1 MANQKLTIY
10 QRLGKLFGPAGPT
23 APKPSYQKFTVGPE
37 QILKTTSKED
47 FEEQKLQ
54 MQQSLYLSN
63 QWQKIDNELYTKS
76 IYYEPTR
83 LASYYDYESM
93 EFTPEISAALD
104 IYAEECTTPSEK
116 GYILSIYSEST
127 RIKSI
132 LGDLFN
138 NVLDLSTNL
147 PMWIRNSCKYGD
159 NFVYL
164 KIDPEKGIIGCN
176 QLPNIE
182 IERSEGHSYI
192 NQMNHTDNEKEHKVQ
207 FKWREKELTFNSWEV
222 AHFRLLGDDRR
233 LPYGT
238 SMLEKCRRIWK
249 QLLLAEDAML
259 VYRTSRAPE
268 RRVFKVFVGNM
279 DDKDV
284 EAYIQKV
291 ANKFKRD
298 PVVDSTNGN
307 VDLRMNQ
314 MAVDQDYF
322 IPVRDQAAPS
332 PIETLP
338 GATNLSE
345 IADIEYIQ
353 KKLLASLRIPKAFL
367 GFEEVVGEGKNL
379 ALLDIRFARTINRI
393 QKAIIQELNKIAII
407 HLYVLGFEDEL
418 ENFSL
423 GLTNPSTQAELLK
436 LEQWQTKITLYKDA
450 VGDPGSGIA
459 PVSATWAKKFILGMS
474 DEEIKL
480 DLQQQRFEKA
490 LAGELET
497 TKETIKKT
505 GLFNTVDKLYGEPPA
520 EEETAAGETDT
531 MGGEP
536 GLDTGSEEVADFDMG
551 GPDTEAPGAGEEI
564 TEPDA
569 AAEGY
574 KVEKTLPLLME
585 NKGLSLEGLD
595 EALNNTNRSID
606 NINKEVESLLED

>member
-1 MANQKLTIY
+1 MAKLTIY
-10 QRLGKLFGPAGPT
+10 QKLSKVFGAGGPAAPETTFQQFT
-23 APKPSYQKFTVGPE
+23 AKSDE
-37 QILKTTSKED
+37 ILRTTDKGEFD
-47 FEEQKLQ
+47 AKQLELQ
-54 MQQSLYLSN
+54 QALYKAN
-63 QWQKIDNELYTKS
+63 QWQKVDNELYTKS

-104 IYAEECTTPSEK
+104 IYSEECTTPSEQ
-116 GYILSIYSEST
+116 GHTISIYSESA
-127 RIKSI
+127 RIKGI
-132 LGDLFN
+132 LADLFN
-138 NVLDLSTNL
+138 NILDVNTNL
-147 PMWIRNSCKYGD
+147 PMWIRNTCKYGD

-164 KIDPEKGIIGCN
+164 KIDPEKGVVGCN

-182 IERSEGHSYI
+182 MERTEGDAHLNQTPDEDI
-192 NQMNHTDNEKEHKVQ
+192 NDHKIA
-207 FKWREKELTFNSWEV
+207 FKWREKEIEFNNWEV

-238 SMLEKCRRIWK
+238 SMLEKARRIWK

-298 PVVDSTNGN
+298 IVVDSNNGN

-322 IPVRDQAAPS
+322 IPVRDPAAAS

-353 KKLLASLRIPKAFL
+353 KKLLASLRIPKAYL

-393 QKAIIQELNKIAII
+393 QKSIIQELNKIAIV
-407 HLYVLGFEDEL
+407 HLYVLGFEEEL
-418 ENFSL
+418 DNFTLS
-423 GLTNPSTQAELLK
+423 LTNPSTQSDLLK
-436 LEQWQTKITLYKDA
+436 IEQWKEKITLYRDA
-450 VGDPGSGIA
+450 VTDPGNGLQA
-459 PVSATWAKKFILGMS
+459 VSTTWAKKQILGMS

-490 LAGELET
+490 MAGELEKT
-497 TKETIKKT
+497 AEVIQKT
-505 GLFNTVDKLYGEPPA
+505 GIFSNVDKLYGVPKTEGESGEGSEEGGDTGGDMGMDMGMDTGGDTAMDMGTDEIPA
-520 EEETAAGETDT
+520 EE
-531 MGGEP
+531 P
-536 GLDTGSEEVADFDMG
+536 
-551 GPDTEAPGAGEEI
+551 
-564 TEPDA
+564 
-569 AAEGY
+569 AAEPAAESFNI
-574 KVEKTLPLLME
+574 EKGLPFLME
-585 NKGLSLEGLD
+585 NKEYDLRGLKK
-595 EALNNTNRSID
+595 SITKS
-606 NINKEVESLLED
+606 NESIEEINKSVESLLED

>member
-1 MANQKLTIY
+1 MADNLTIY
-10 QRLGKLFGPAGPT
+10 QRLSKLFGPGGPT
-23 APKPSYQKFTVGPE
+23 QEEPTYQKFKMLPKD
-37 QILKTTSKED
+37 ILKTDSKAEY
-47 FEEQKLQ
+47 EKEKLQ

-76 IYYEPTR
+76 VYYEPTR

-104 IYAEECTTPSEK
+104 IYSEEATTPSEK
-116 GYILSIYSEST
+116 GYMLAIYSEST

-138 NVLDLSTNL
+138 NILDVNTNL
-147 PMWIRNSCKYGD
+147 PMWIRNTCKYGD

-164 KIDPEKGIIGCN
+164 KIDPEKGIIGVN

-182 IERSEGHSYI
+182 LERNEGHSALNQI
-192 NQMNHTDNEKEHKVQ
+192 NNDDPNSHKVE
-207 FKWREKELTFNSWEV
+207 FNWREKDIKLSSWEV

-298 PVVDSTNGN
+298 PIVDPQNGN

-322 IPVRDQAAPS
+322 IPVRDQAAAS
-332 PIETLP
+332 PIDTLP

-379 ALLDIRFARTINRI
+379 ALLDIRFARTINKI
-393 QKAIIQELNKIAII
+393 QKAIIQELNKIAIV

-490 LAGELET
+490 LSGELEKT
-497 TKETIKKT
+497 AETIKKT
-505 GLFNTVDKLYGEPPA
+505 GLFNTVDKLYGEPPT
-520 EEETAAGETDT
+520 EEGDVAAD
-531 MGGEP
+531 EP
-536 GLDTGSEEVADFDMG
+536 GLDAGSEDVADFDMG
-551 GPDTEAPGAGEEI
+551 GPETEAPGGGDEV
-564 TEPDA
+564 TEPVP
-569 AAEGY
+569 AAEGF
-574 KVEKTLPLLME
+574 KKEKGLPLLME
-585 NKGLSLEGLD
+585 EKGLSLD
-595 EALNNTNRSID
+595 ELQKVVNRTKNNID
-606 NINKEVESLLED
+606 TINDEVDSLLED

>member
-1 MANQKLTIY
+1 MAKLTIY
-10 QRLGKLFGPAGPT
+10 QKLSKVFGAGGT
-23 APKPSYQKFTVGPE
+23 AVPQTTFQQFTAKSDE
-37 QILKTTSKED
+37 ILRTSDKVEFD
-47 FEEQKLQ
+47 SKQLELQ
-54 MQQSLYLSN
+54 QAMYKAN
-63 QWQKIDNELYTKS
+63 QWQKVDNELYTKS

-104 IYAEECTTPSEK
+104 IYAEECTTPSEQ
-116 GYILSIYSEST
+116 GHTISIYSESA
-127 RIKSI
+127 RIKGI
-132 LGDLFN
+132 LADLFN
-138 NVLDLSTNL
+138 NILDVNTNL
-147 PMWIRNSCKYGD
+147 PMWIRNCCKYGD
-159 NFVYL
+159 NFVFL
-164 KIDPEKGIIGCN
+164 KIDPEKGVIGCN

-182 IERSEGHSYI
+182 MERTEGDSHL
-192 NQMNHTDNEKEHKVQ
+192 NRTDNDDAHKIE
-207 FKWREKELTFNSWEV
+207 FKWREKEISFSNWEV

-238 SMLEKCRRIWK
+238 SMLEKARRIWK

-279 DDKDV
+279 DDKDI

-298 PVVDSTNGN
+298 IVVDPANGN

-322 IPVRDQAAPS
+322 IPVRDPAAAS

-353 KKLLASLRIPKAFL
+353 KKLLASLRIPKAYL

-393 QKAIIQELNKIAII
+393 QKSIVQELNKIAIV
-407 HLYVLGFEDEL
+407 HLYVLGFEEEL
-418 ENFSL
+418 DNFTLS
-423 GLTNPSTQAELLK
+423 LTNTSTQGELLK
-436 LEQWQTKITLYKDA
+436 IEQWKEKIALYRDA
-450 VGDPGSGIA
+450 VTDPGNGLQA
-459 PVSATWAKKFILGMS
+459 VSTTWAKKKILGMS

-490 LAGELET
+490 MAGELEKT
-497 TKETIKKT
+497 AEVIQKT
-505 GLFNTVDKLYGEPPA
+505 GIFSNIDKLYGTPKTDEDSTEGGDTEGGDMDTGGADMGMDLGDTDMGMDTGTEEVPA
-520 EEETAAGETDT
+520 EE
-531 MGGEP
+531 P
-536 GLDTGSEEVADFDMG
+536 
-551 GPDTEAPGAGEEI
+551 
-564 TEPDA
+564 
-569 AAEGY
+569 AAESY
-574 KVEKTLPLLME
+574 NIQKDLPFLME
-585 NKGLSLEGLD
+585 NKGYYLKGLK
-595 EALNNTNRSID
+595 ESITKSNKSID
-606 NINKEVESLLED
+606 EINKEVESLLKD

>member
-1 MANQKLTIY
+1 MAKLTIY
-10 QRLGKLFGPAGPT
+10 QRLGKLFGPAGPN
-23 APKPSYQKFTVGPE
+23 APEPTYQKFKVGT
-37 QILKTTSKED
+37 QDILKTDSKSEY
-47 FEEQKLQ
+47 ENEKLQ

-138 NVLDLSTNL
+138 NVLDISTNL
-147 PMWIRNSCKYGD
+147 PMWIRNCCKYGD

-182 IERSEGHSYI
+182 IERSEGHSYL
-192 NQMNHTDNEKEHKVQ
+192 NKMDNDDDKAHQVE
-207 FKWREKELTFNSWEV
+207 FKWREKALKFNSWEI
-222 AHFRLLGDDRR
+222 AHFRILGDDRR

-238 SMLEKCRRIWK
+238 SMLEKARRIWK

-298 PVVDSTNGN
+298 PVVDPQNGN

-393 QKAIIQELNKIAII
+393 QKAIIQELNKVAII

-450 VGDPGSGIA
+450 VGDPGNGIA
-459 PVSATWAKKFILGMS
+459 PVSSTWAKKFILGMS

-490 LAGELET
+490 LSGELEG
-497 TKETIKKT
+497 TKEVIKKT
-505 GLFNTVDKLYGEPPA
+505 GLFNTVDKLYGEPPV
-520 EEETAAGETDT
+520 E
-531 MGGEP
+531 GGGSESDMSASEEP
-536 GLDTGSEEVADFDMG
+536 GLDSGSEEVDNFDMG
-551 GPDTEAPGAGEEI
+551 GPETEAPGAGEEI
-564 TEPDA
+564 TEPVA
-569 AAEGY
+569 AAESFRKERG
-574 KVEKTLPLLME
+574 LPLLME
-585 NKGLSLEGLD
+585 EKGLSLDGLT
-595 EALNNTNRSID
+595 EVVNRAKSNIKSIND
-606 NINKEVESLLED
+606 EVESLLED

>member
-1 MANQKLTIY
+1 MEKLTIY
-10 QRLGKLFGPAGPT
+10 QRLGKLFGTGGPQ
-23 APKPSYQKFTVGPE
+23 APVSTFQKFTVGAE
-37 QILKTTSKED
+37 DILKTDSKEEFD
-47 FEEQKLQ
+47 SKKLEF
-54 MQQSLYLSN
+54 QQAAYLAN
-63 QWQKIDNELYTKS
+63 QWQQVNNELYTKS

-104 IYAEECTTPSEK
+104 IYAEEATTPSEK
-116 GYILSIYSEST
+116 GFVLTIYSEST

-132 LGDLFN
+132 LADLFN
-138 NVLDLSTNL
+138 NILDINTNL
-147 PMWIRNSCKYGD
+147 PMWIRNTCKYGD
-159 NFVYL
+159 NFVFL

-182 IERSEGHSYI
+182 MERGDGRDYFSHVEDK
-192 NQMNHTDNEKEHKVQ
+192 DNEEHKVE
-207 FKWREKELTFNSWEV
+207 FKWKEKDLIFNTWEI
-222 AHFRLLGDDRR
+222 AHFRILGDDRR

-284 EAYIQKV
+284 EAYIQRV

-298 PVVDSTNGN
+298 PVVDQKNGN

-322 IPVRDQAAPS
+322 IPVRDAASPS

-353 KKLLASLRIPKAFL
+353 KKLLAALRIPKAFL

-393 QKAIIQELNKIAII
+393 QKCIVSELNKIAII

-418 ENFSL
+418 ENFEL
-423 GLTNPSTQAELLK
+423 GLSNPSTQADLLK
-436 LEQWQTKITLYKDA
+436 IEQWKEKIALYRDA
-450 VGDPGSGIA
+450 VTDPGNGLQA
-459 PVSATWAKKFILGMS
+459 VSTTWAKKEILGMS

-490 LAGELET
+490 LAGELEKT
-497 TKETIKKT
+497 SEVIQKT
-505 GLFNTVDKLYGEPPA
+505 GIFSNIDKLYGIPKSEEGGEEGGETGEEGGSEGADFGGGMDLGTEPA
-520 EEETAAGETDT
+520 E
-531 MGGEP
+531 
-536 GLDTGSEEVADFDMG
+536 V
-551 GPDTEAPGAGEEI
+551 
-564 TEPDA
+564 TEPAAAEPEA
-569 AAEGY
+569 AAEGFN
-574 KVEKTLPLLME
+574 VEKDFPLIME
-585 NKGLSLEGLD
+585 RNKLKLKGLN
-595 EALNNTNRSID
+595 EAVNRTNKSID
-606 NINKEVESLLED
+606 KINDEVDSLLRD

>member
-1 MANQKLTIY
+1 MAENLTIY

-23 APKPSYQKFTVGPE
+23 APEPSYQKFKVGSQE
-37 QILKTTSKED
+37 ILKTDNKAEFD
-47 FEEQKLQ
+47 QQKLQ

-104 IYAEECTTPSEK
+104 IYAEESTTPSEK
-116 GYILSIYSEST
+116 GYILTINSEST

-138 NVLDLSTNL
+138 NILDVDTNL
-147 PMWIRNSCKYGD
+147 IMWIRNACKYGD

-182 IERSEGHSYI
+182 MERTEGHSYL
-192 NQMNHTDNEKEHKVQ
+192 NQISNDDSKTHQVE
-207 FKWREKELTFNSWEV
+207 FKWKEKDLTFNSWEI

-238 SMLEKCRRIWK
+238 SMLEKARRIWK

-284 EAYIQKV
+284 EAYINKV

-298 PVVDSTNGN
+298 PVVDPQNGN

-322 IPVRDQAAPS
+322 IPVRDPAAAS
-332 PIETLP
+332 PIDTLP

-423 GLTNPSTQAELLK
+423 GLTNPSTQSDLLK

-490 LAGELET
+490 VSKELET
-497 TKETIKKT
+497 TPEIIKKT

-520 EEETAAGETDT
+520 PEGGDVDAGD
-531 MGGEP
+531 EP
-536 GLDTGSEEVADFDMG
+536 GLDMGSEETADFDMG
-551 GPDTEAPGAGEEI
+551 GPETEAPGAGEEV
-564 TEPDA
+564 TEPVA
-569 AAEGY
+569 AAESFNQ
-574 KVEKTLPLLME
+574 EKGLPLLME
-585 NKGLSLEGLD
+585 KNQLSLSGLKD
-595 EALNNTNRSID
+595 VVKKTNESIGTINE
-606 NINKEVESLLED
+606 NIEELLGD